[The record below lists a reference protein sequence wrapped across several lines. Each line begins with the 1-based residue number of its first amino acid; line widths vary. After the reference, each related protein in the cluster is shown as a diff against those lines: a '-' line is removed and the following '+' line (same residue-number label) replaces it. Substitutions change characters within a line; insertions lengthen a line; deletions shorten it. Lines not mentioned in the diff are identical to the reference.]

1 MNKQIAVLT
10 VAAVLGLGGS
20 PAVADD
26 GLSAWSKIVG
36 VLQHPRCMN
45 CHQATAPLQG
55 DARQAHVP
63 YVTRGP
69 NGAGTAGMRCATCHK
84 ASGNDEMTGT
94 PGAKDWRL
102 APTTMIWQDKSSAEI
117 CAMLKDPKS
126 NGNRDGAKLIEH
138 MDVEPLVV
146 WGWTPGG
153 KLAPVPLAHK
163 DFIVAMHQWVAS
175 GMPCPK

>member
-1 MNKQIAVLT
+1 MNKRVLLT
-10 VAAVLGLGGS
+10 ILALGTAFAGVPAA
-20 PAVADD
+20 ADD
-26 GLSAWSKIVG
+26 GLTAWSKIVS

-55 DARQAHVP
+55 EDGKPHVP

-69 NGAGTAGMRCATCHK
+69 NGAGMPGMRCASCHK
-84 ASGNDEMTGT
+84 SSGNDPMSGT

-102 APTTMIWQDKSSAEI
+102 APTTMVWQGKSSTEL

-126 NGNRDGAKLIEH
+126 NGNRNGDQLIEH
-138 MDVEPLVV
+138 MNVEPLVL
-146 WGWTPGG
+146 WGWEPGG
-153 KLAPVPLAHK
+153 TLKPVPLSHK
-163 DFIVAMHQWVAS
+163 DFIALMHQWVAG